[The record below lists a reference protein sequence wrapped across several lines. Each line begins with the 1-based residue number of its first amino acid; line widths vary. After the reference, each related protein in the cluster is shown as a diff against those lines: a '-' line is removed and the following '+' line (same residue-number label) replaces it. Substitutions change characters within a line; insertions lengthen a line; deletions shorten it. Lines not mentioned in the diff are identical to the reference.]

1 MAPNTI
7 GVQPAICINPGR
19 NVTTKGSGPS
29 FSHRMSLQ
37 PERSWMDAS
46 FSSEPASYE
55 LGGSGEAFI
64 SKVSASY
71 ELVGS
76 IMWGSIGKVGK
87 ETYNDIVCHVSLYAF
102 P

>member
-1 MAPNTI
+1 MAPDPI
-7 GVQPAICINPGR
+7 GVQPAICVNPGH
-19 NVTTKGSGPS
+19 NATTKESGPS

-46 FSSEPASYE
+46 FSSEPASYK
-55 LGGSGEAFI
+55 LGGSGEASI
-64 SKVSASY
+64 SKVSALY

-76 IMWGSIGKVGK
+76 IVCGSIGKVGK
-87 ETYNDIVCHVSLYAF
+87 EIYNDIVRHVSLYAF